1 MTKPVAIKQ
10 LSFAYEPNSGN
21 PVLQEIGLT
30 IEQNSFVSII
40 GPNGSGKSTLLKH
53 IAKLIPAKANRIVIN
68 GRDINQ
74 YSIKSLARVNALVP
88 QQNHFEYNFT
98 AFEVVMMGRH
108 PHIDS
113 LRGESKTDIAIVEE
127 AMRQTDTYRFK
138 DRPINALSG
147 GERQRVILARAIVQ
161 DAQIMLL
168 DEPISFLDIHHQI
181 DIVKRIREH
190 AKVSNKTV
198 IAVLHDLNFALKF
211 SDRIVLLHEGMIISQ
226 GMAEQVLTTDNI
238 KKAYG
243 IDVELIYRD
252 DRLDYILPIIE

>member
-1 MTKPVAIKQ
+1 MTAALAIKQ
-10 LSFAYEPNSGN
+10 LGFSYEPNGSN
-21 PVLQEIGLT
+21 PVLQGIDLT
-30 IEQNSFVSII
+30 IAPNSFVSII

-53 IAKLIPAKANRIVIN
+53 IAKLIPAKANCITIN

-74 YSIKSLARVNALVP
+74 YSIKQLAKVNALVP

-108 PHIDS
+108 PHVDS
-113 LRGESKTDIAIVEE
+113 LRGESKKDIAIVEE
-127 AMRQTDTYRFK
+127 AMRQTDTHRFK

-181 DIVKRIREH
+181 DIVKRIRDH
-190 AKVSNKTV
+190 AKASHKTV

-211 SDRIVLLHEGMIISQ
+211 SDQIILLHEGMIISQ
-226 GMAEQVLTTDNI
+226 GKAEDVLTANNI

-243 IDVELIYRD
+243 IDVELIYRKAS
-252 DRLDYILPIIE
+252 LDYIMPIIE